1 MSLLRL
7 LFSLIGIIPPF
18 LAFAQ
23 FTKTA
28 SCQSASFD
36 KKVDSYLSYSAPVVS
51 VKEAFAKKSDYIFLD
66 AREVDE
72 YNISHIPE
80 ARFIGYKDFNI
91 KGIADIAKD
100 SKIIVYCSIG
110 YRSEKIATKLRS
122 AGYKNVSN
130 LYGSIFE
137 WANMGYPIS
146 DKKGMPTSQ
155 VHTYNKKWSQWVTRE
170 GLKKTW

>member
-1 MSLLRL
+1 MPLLRIVL
-7 LFSLIGIIPPF
+7 SIFGILPSFI
-18 LAFAQ
+18 AISQ

-28 SCQSASFD
+28 SCQSSTFD
-36 KKVDSYLSYSAPVVS
+36 KKVDSYLSYSVPVIS
-51 VKEAFAKKSDYIFLD
+51 AKDAYTKKSDYIFLD

-72 YNISHIPE
+72 YYISHIPE
-80 ARFIGYKDFNI
+80 ARFIGYKDFNL
-91 KGIADIAKD
+91 KGIKDISKD

-122 AGYKNVSN
+122 AGFKNVSN

-137 WANMGYPIS
+137 WANMGYPLL
-146 DKKGMPTSQ
+146 DKNGLTTNQ

-170 GLKKTW
+170 GVKKTW